1 MDLVGGFK
9 GLILSGACLA
19 LLSGAAQAQTPPPLG
34 AILDPQRGVLSFQP
48 QIGAALSSVVRIVRL
63 EAGSDGRKQV
73 TGNGSGVI
81 YDAAQGLVLT
91 NDHVVRGAA
100 SLRVE
105 FLNGRSADATLVGVD
120 PDTDVAVLKVAST
133 GLRGI
138 EIADSDQAEVGDLTF
153 AVGYPMGLEQT
164 VTMGIVS
171 GVGRSSGEGIEDYI
185 QTDAPINSGNSG
197 GPLLDSR
204 GRLLGLNTSI
214 LSRSGG
220 NVGIGFVVPTRIAMG
235 VARQLQLY
243 GRVRRGNLGVT
254 ADRLTQEQAD
264 AAGLADPR
272 GAVLAS
278 VRQGSAAAKGG
289 LRVGDIILA
298 ANGRRVR
305 NDASLRAAIAVIEAG
320 ATVRFDY
327 VRGQQRG
334 MAQIVLEA
342 PAVASAAGQ
351 ASASSPASPAS
362 PRQGVGVRLRDV
374 APNDPFPT
382 EAIGAVIDEVADG
395 SPAGQ
400 KGLQRGDLLV
410 SVNGRAVRSAVEAK
424 AAIEAASGALRLI
437 IARGNS
443 LVPVIIGS

>member
-1 MDLVGGFK
+1 MGGFR
-9 GLILSGACLA
+9 GFILGGACLA
-19 LLSGAAQAQTPPPLG
+19 LLSGAAHAQTTPQSLG
-34 AILDPQRGVLSFQP
+34 AILDTQRGVLSFQP
-48 QIGAALSSVVRIVRL
+48 QIGAALSSVVRVVRL

-81 YDAAQGLVLT
+81 YDAAQGLILT
-91 NDHVVRGAA
+91 NDHVVRGA
-100 SLRVE
+100 SSWRVE
-105 FLNGRSADATLVGVD
+105 FLNGRSAEAILVGVD
-120 PDTDVAVLKVAST
+120 PDTDVAVLKVAT
-133 GLRGI
+133 LGLRAI
-138 EIADSDQAEVGDLTF
+138 EVADSDQAEVGDLSF

-243 GRVRRGNLGVT
+243 GRVKRGNLGVT
-254 ADRLTQEQAD
+254 ADRLTQDQAD
-264 AAGLADPR
+264 AAGLADPQ

-278 VRQGSAAAKGG
+278 VRSGSAAAKGG
-289 LRVGDIILA
+289 LRVGDIIVS

-305 NDASLRAAIAVIEAG
+305 NDASLRAAIAVVEAG
-320 ATVRFDY
+320 VSVRLDY
-327 VRGQQRG
+327 VRGRQRG
-334 MAQIVLEA
+334 VVEIVLEMPIATAGMGAGGA
-342 PAVASAAGQ
+342 PSAGAV
-351 ASASSPASPAS
+351 S
-362 PRQGVGVRLRDV
+362 PRQGVGLRLRDI
-374 APNDPFPT
+374 APDDPYPA
-382 EAIGAVIDEVADG
+382 EASGALIDEVADG

-410 SVNGRAVRSAVEAK
+410 SVNGRSVGSAAEAK
-424 AAIEAASGALRLI
+424 AAIEASSGALRLI

-443 LVPVIIGS
+443 LVPVVIGS

>member
-1 MDLVGGFK
+1 MGSFRGLVLG
-9 GLILSGACLA
+9 GACLA
-19 LLSGAAQAQTPPPLG
+19 LLSGPAQAQTPPPSLG
-34 AILDPQRGVLSFQP
+34 AILDAQRGVLSFQP
-48 QIGAALSSVVRIVRL
+48 QIGAALSSVVRVVRL
-63 EAGSDGRKQV
+63 EAGSDGRNQV

-81 YDAAQGLVLT
+81 YDADQGLILT
-91 NDHVVRGAA
+91 NDHVVRGA
-100 SLRVE
+100 SSWRIE
-105 FLNGRSADATLVGVD
+105 FLNGRSAEATLVGVD
-120 PDTDVAVLKVAST
+120 PDTDVAVLKVT
-133 GLRGI
+133 VPGLRAI
-138 EIADSDQAEVGDLTF
+138 EVADSDQAQVGDLSF

-235 VARQLQLY
+235 VARQLRLY
-243 GRVRRGNLGVT
+243 GRVKRGNLGVT

-264 AAGLADPR
+264 AAGLIDPQ

-278 VRQGSAAAKGG
+278 VRNGSAAAKGG
-289 LRVGDIILA
+289 LRVGDIIVS

-320 ATVRFDY
+320 ASVRLDY
-327 VRGQQRG
+327 VRGRQHG
-334 MAQIVLEA
+334 VAQIVLETPTT
-342 PAVASAAGQ
+342 PANSASAANV
-351 ASASSPASPAS
+351 PS
-362 PRQGVGVRLRDV
+362 PRQGVGLRLRDI
-374 APNDPFPT
+374 APADPYPT
-382 EAIGAVIDEVADG
+382 EASGALIDEVADG
-395 SPAGQ
+395 SPAGE

-410 SVNGRAVRSAVEAK
+410 SVNGRPVSSAVEAK
-424 AAIEAASGALRLI
+424 AAIEASSGALRLI

-443 LVPVIIGS
+443 LVPVVIGS

>member
-1 MDLVGGFK
+1 MGGFR
-9 GLILSGACLA
+9 GLILAGAYLA
-19 LLSGAAQAQTPPPLG
+19 LLSGAAQAQTAPPPLG
-34 AILDPQRGVLSFQP
+34 AILDPARGVLSFQP
-48 QIGAALSSVVRIVRL
+48 QIGAALTSVVRIVRL

-81 YDAAQGLVLT
+81 YDAGRGLILT

-100 SLRVE
+100 SFRVE
-105 FLNGRSADATLVGVD
+105 FLNGRSAEATLVGVD
-120 PDTDVAVLKVAST
+120 PDTDVAVLKVAVP
-133 GLRGI
+133 GLRAI
-138 EIADSDQAEVGDLTF
+138 EVADSDQAQVGDLSF

-243 GRVRRGNLGVT
+243 GRVKRGNLGVT

-264 AAGLADPR
+264 AAGLADPQ

-278 VRQGSAAAKGG
+278 VRGGSAAAKGG
-289 LRVGDIILA
+289 LRIGDIILS
-298 ANGRRVR
+298 ANGRRVL
-305 NDASLRAAIAVIEAG
+305 NDASLRAAVAVIEAG
-320 ATVRFDY
+320 ASVRLEY
-327 VRGQQRG
+327 VRGHQRG
-334 MAQIVLEA
+334 VADIVLDPPVA
-342 PAVASAAGQ
+342 TAKAGDGAVSAA
-351 ASASSPASPAS
+351 SPSS
-362 PRQGVGVRLRDV
+362 PRQGVGLRLRDV
-374 APNDPFPT
+374 TPGDPYPS
-382 EAIGAVIDEVADG
+382 EASGAVIEEVADG

-410 SVNGRAVRSAVEAK
+410 SVNGRPVRSAGEAK

-443 LVPVIIGS
+443 LVPVVIGS